1 MLSLHGHLFDS
12 GLINAALDLIEQAG
26 GRFDLLEVN
35 VRPNPTDSGD
45 PYGGDRLSP
54 RTPSSALL
62 QVILD
67 QGRPA
72 LRALALALALALT
85 LTLTLALSVTVTLAL
100 T

>member
-54 RTPSSALL
+54 CTDIWNA
-62 QVILD
+62 D
-67 QGRPA
+67 TRPQCS
-72 LRALALALALALT
+72 R
-85 LTLTLALSVTVTLAL
+85 LSQKR
-100 T
+100 

>member
-1 MLSLHGHLFDS
+1 M
-12 GLINAALDLIEQAG
+12 
-26 GRFDLLEVN
+26 
-35 VRPNPTDSGD
+35 RPNPTDSGD

-72 LRALALALALALT
+72 LLALALALALALT
-85 LTLTLALSVTVTLAL
+85 LSLTLTR
-100 T
+100 